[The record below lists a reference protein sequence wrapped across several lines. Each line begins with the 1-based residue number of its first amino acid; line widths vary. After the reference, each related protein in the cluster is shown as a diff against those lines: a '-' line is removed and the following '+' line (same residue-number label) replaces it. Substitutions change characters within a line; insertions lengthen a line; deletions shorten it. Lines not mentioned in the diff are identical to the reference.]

1 MEREVKNKKLLK
13 ATNNFEDI
21 CNSKNFK
28 FKYLDDWLYTKS
40 KILKKETHSN
50 KQKEYRFYPRG
61 TIVYAKLGVNIGS
74 EFSGNHF
81 CIVLNKNDH
90 KRSELITVVPL
101 TSKKTKIS
109 IRLPENILGHAIE
122 KMEKDSLS
130 LSHDFAKIK
139 KMHKTSVDTGIIEP
153 ELETEL
159 DLIEKNYVELRKII
173 DRYGRFKG
181 KHTYAIPSQVI
192 TISKKR
198 ISIINKYDP
207 TGHIS
212 FNSTTLKKIEEYMQV
227 NLFV

>member
-61 TIVYAKLGVNIGS
+61 TIVYAKLAVNIGS

-101 TSKKTKIS
+101 TSKK
-109 IRLPENILGHAIE
+109 LNFL
-122 KMEKDSLS
+122 
-130 LSHDFAKIK
+130 
-139 KMHKTSVDTGIIEP
+139 
-153 ELETEL
+153 
-159 DLIEKNYVELRKII
+159 
-173 DRYGRFKG
+173 
-181 KHTYAIPSQVI
+181 
-192 TISKKR
+192 
-198 ISIINKYDP
+198 
-207 TGHIS
+207 
-212 FNSTTLKKIEEYMQV
+212 
-227 NLFV
+227 